1 MFKIMEQSNPKITN
15 NRLLQ
20 RNVGTYA
27 LILHCRHERIID
39 TGKLG
44 KRIWG
49 HPFDYNFIPFKIDY
63 DGERLI
69 FENGM
74 SIIF

>member
-1 MFKIMEQSNPKITN
+1 MSESLTPESSVKGS
-15 NRLLQ
+15 
-20 RNVGTYA
+20 
-27 LILHCRHERIID
+27 
-39 TGKLG
+39 
-44 KRIWG
+44 WG